1 VSHQRKSL
9 SNTWILNF
17 SWFYTGKSAS
27 ASPILAIPA
36 LSSDALLTLT
46 SLSLHYAFTG
56 AFTGGEIVLRAVSP
70 LEIRR
75 FIEARASNGTGI
87 FGAAPVRAA
96 CTAITLGRGETNA
109 RLMQPFGSNS
119 RVHKH
124 SVL

>member
-1 VSHQRKSL
+1 MSHQRKSL

-46 SLSLHYAFTG
+46 SLSLQY

-96 CTAITLGRGETNA
+96 CTAIKLGRGEANA
-109 RLMQPFGSNS
+109 RLMRPFSSNG